1 MLLFL
6 QSEKIRGDIMN
17 NILGERIR
25 TLRERAGMKQT
36 DLSKYLNISNS
47 TLSQY
52 ETGQRVPSDEIKI
65 KIANRFDVTVGY
77 LLGTESSVR
86 PLSAPLTSGTTISV
100 LGEVPAG
107 IPIEAVENIID
118 EIELSEKMSNDGF
131 EYFALLVSGDSMYPE
146 YMDGDIVIVRRQPNA
161 ETGDDV
167 IAYVNGYN
175 ATLKRLIKSERGI
188 TLRAVNP
195 AYETKTYSNEE
206 IQTLPI
212 SIAGVVVEQ
221 RRNR

>member
-1 MLLFL
+1 
-6 QSEKIRGDIMN
+6 MN

>member
-1 MLLFL
+1 
-6 QSEKIRGDIMN
+6 MN
-17 NILGERIR
+17 NILGIRIR
-25 TLRERAGMKQT
+25 TLRERAGIKQT
-36 DLSKYLNISNS
+36 ELSKHLNISNT

-65 KIANRFDVTVGY
+65 KIANRFNVTVGY
-77 LLGTESSVR
+77 LLGTEDSVR
-86 PLSAPLTSGTTISV
+86 PLKNPLSSGTTISV

-107 IPIEAVENIID
+107 IPIEAIENIVD
-118 EIELSEKMSNDGF
+118 EVELSEKMSSDGF

-146 YMDGDIVIVRRQPNA
+146 YMDGDVVIVRRQPDAN
-161 ETGDDV
+161 TGDDV

-188 TLRAVNP
+188 TLRPLNP
-195 AYETKTYSNEE
+195 AYETKTYTNEE
-206 IQTLPI
+206 IESLPI

-221 RRNR
+221 RRSR

>member
-1 MLLFL
+1 
-6 QSEKIRGDIMN
+6 MN

-221 RRNR
+221 RRSR